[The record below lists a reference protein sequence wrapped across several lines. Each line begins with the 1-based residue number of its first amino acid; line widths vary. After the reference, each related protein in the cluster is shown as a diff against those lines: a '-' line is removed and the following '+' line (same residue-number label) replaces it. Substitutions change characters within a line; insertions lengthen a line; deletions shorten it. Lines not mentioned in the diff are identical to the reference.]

1 MEDRTHLLQ
10 SLLKFSIKKKL
21 IMRIAFTGSHRVGK
35 TTLAEEIAKSLP
47 DYEFIIEP
55 YLQLEE
61 EGYLFSEI
69 PTLEDYMEQFNFSI
83 EQLQN
88 SDDDVIFDR
97 CPLDLLAYIYAI
109 SKRKNIATLYEEM
122 TTAIAEIDLLIF
134 VPIEKVDLISCQ
146 ELDLP
151 NLRNEVNDILEDWI
165 GDFSNEILEVSG
177 TLENRK
183 KQVLD
188 KIIMGK

>member
-1 MEDRTHLLQ
+1 
-10 SLLKFSIKKKL
+10 
-21 IMRIAFTGSHRVGK
+21 MRIAFTGSHRVGK
-35 TTLAEEIAKSLP
+35 TTLAEEIAESLP

-69 PTLEDYMEQFNFSI
+69 PTLEDYMEQFNFSV

-88 SDDDVIFDR
+88 SDDNVIFDR
-97 CPLDLLAYIYAI
+97 CPLDLLAYIY
-109 SKRKNIATLYEEM
+109 SVGKKKNISALYEKM

-134 VPIEKVDLISCQ
+134 VPIEKVDVISYQ
-146 ELDLP
+146 ESDLP
-151 NLRNEVNDILEDWI
+151 NLRREVDDSLENWI

-188 KIIMGK
+188 KILDMEK

>member
-1 MEDRTHLLQ
+1 
-10 SLLKFSIKKKL
+10 
-21 IMRIAFTGSHRVGK
+21 MRIAFTGSHRVGK
-35 TTLAEEIAKSLP
+35 TTLAEEIADSLP
-47 DYEFIIEP
+47 YYEFINEP

-69 PTLEDYMEQFNFSI
+69 PTLDDYIEQFNFSV

-88 SDDDVIFDR
+88 SGDNVIFDR
-97 CPLDLLAYIYAI
+97 CPSDLLAYVYAVG
-109 SKRKNIATLYEEM
+109 KKKNISDLYEEM

-134 VPIEKVDLISCQ
+134 IPIEKVDLIGCQ
-146 ELDLP
+146 GSDLP
-151 NLRNEVNDILEDWI
+151 NLRQEVNDILEDWI

-183 KQVLD
+183 KQILD
-188 KIIMGK
+188 KITNMAK

>member
-1 MEDRTHLLQ
+1 
-10 SLLKFSIKKKL
+10 
-21 IMRIAFTGSHRVGK
+21 MRIAFTGSHRVGK
-35 TTLAEEIAKSLP
+35 TTLAEEIADRLP
-47 DYEFIIEP
+47 DHELIIEP

-61 EGYLFSEI
+61 EGYLFSEV
-69 PTLEDYMEQFNFSI
+69 PTLDDYIEQFNFSV

-88 SDDDVIFDR
+88 SGDNVIFDR

-109 SKRKNIATLYEEM
+109 SKRKNISTLYEEM

-134 VPIEKVDLISCQ
+134 IPIEKVDLIVCQ
-146 ELDLP
+146 GSDLP
-151 NLRNEVNDILEDWI
+151 NLRQEVNDILEDWI

-183 KQVLD
+183 KQILD
-188 KIIMGK
+188 KITNMAK

>member
-1 MEDRTHLLQ
+1 M
-10 SLLKFSIKKKL
+10 
-21 IMRIAFTGSHRVGK
+21 
-35 TTLAEEIAKSLP
+35 AEEIAENLP
-47 DYEFIIEP
+47 DYEFINEP

-61 EGYLFSEI
+61 EGYLFSGI
-69 PTLEDYMEQFNFSI
+69 PTLEDYMEQFNFSV

-88 SDDDVIFDR
+88 SDDNVIFDR

-109 SKRKNIATLYEEM
+109 SKRKNISTLYEEM
-122 TTAIAEIDLLIF
+122 TTAIVEIDLLIF

-146 ELDLP
+146 ESDLP
-151 NLRNEVNDILEDWI
+151 NLRHEINDILEDWI

-188 KIIMGK
+188 KMLDMEK

>member
-1 MEDRTHLLQ
+1 
-10 SLLKFSIKKKL
+10 
-21 IMRIAFTGSHRVGK
+21 MRIAFTGSHRVGK
-35 TTLAEEIAKSLP
+35 TTLAEEIAESLP
-47 DYEFIIEP
+47 DYEFINEP

-69 PTLEDYMEQFNFSI
+69 PTLEDYMEQFNFSV

-88 SDDDVIFDR
+88 SDDNVIFDR

-109 SKRKNIATLYEEM
+109 SKRKNISTLYEEM
-122 TTAIAEIDLLIF
+122 TTAIAEIDLLVF

-146 ELDLP
+146 ESDLP
-151 NLRNEVNDILEDWI
+151 NLRHEVNDILEDWI

-188 KIIMGK
+188 KILDLEK